1 MAEGSVRIDIR
12 QVCPGLYISLGE
24 RWIDHDFLFNS
35 FRLSSQAQIAKLRE
49 MGLTHIEYFPARS
62 TVKPLPFPTDLS
74 TDAFP
79 AQSAH
84 AGSYQDQN
92 IDIPGQP
99 IEQKGGLTPIPE
111 NGELT
116 PITSPISGMA
126 REARM
131 ERVAA
136 RRAELARCEKA
147 YLRSVEA
154 VRSLMA
160 DVFIAPREA
169 REKASDL
176 VDSIVA
182 DLVSSQH
189 AVVNLMSDSLLDTG
203 VRYHS
208 LNVTILSLLLGRT
221 LGLTAQALN
230 NLGMGALMHDLGKVM
245 VPAAVLRLDA
255 GLRNRHQEAAYR
267 QHVEHG
273 TQLCG
278 QLGID
283 QPEVLDVILNHHERL
298 DGQGFPRGLA
308 GEQIS
313 VLTRVVSIA
322 NRFYGLCHTIDPA
335 RAMTPAEALASMY
348 RRESAAFDL
357 SLMQRFIKC
366 LGVWPAGTLVQLSNG
381 AVALVTAVA
390 PEDTLRPTVMVG
402 DPSVPRAE
410 ALIVDLR
417 EAQDVRI
424 ERALR
429 PAELEPAV
437 LAYLLPRMGSQ
448 VFVGRDVGN

>member
-62 TVKPLPFPTDLS
+62 TVKPLPFPTDS
-74 TDAFP
+74 SAGPVP

-84 AGSYQDQN
+84 AGSSQDQGL
-92 IDIPGQP
+92 DVAGQP
-99 IEQKGGLTPIPE
+99 GEQKGGLTPIS
-111 NGELT
+111 GE
-116 PITSPISGMA
+116 A

-221 LGLTAQALN
+221 LGLPAQALN
-230 NLGMGALMHDLGKVM
+230 HLGMGALMHDLGKVM
-245 VPAAVLRLDA
+245 VPAAVLRIDA

-283 QPEVLDVILNHHERL
+283 QPEVLDIIRNHHERL
-298 DGQGFPRGLA
+298 DGQGFPHGLA

-322 NRFYGLCHTIDPA
+322 NRFDGLCHTIDPA

-429 PAELEPAV
+429 PAELEPAA

>member
-1 MAEGSVRIDIR
+1 MAEESVRIDIR

-62 TVKPLPFPTDLS
+62 TVKPLPFPTDS
-74 TDAFP
+74 SAGPVP

-84 AGSYQDQN
+84 AGSSQDQSL
-92 IDIPGQP
+92 DEAGQTR
-99 IEQKGGLTPIPE
+99 EQKGGLTPIS
-111 NGELT
+111 GE
-116 PITSPISGMA
+116 A

-169 REKASDL
+169 RDKASDL

-182 DLVSSQH
+182 DLVSNQH

-221 LGLTAQALN
+221 LGLSAQALN

-245 VPAAVLRLDA
+245 VPAAVLRIDA

-283 QPEVLDVILNHHERL
+283 QPEVLDIIRNHHERL
-298 DGQGFPRGLA
+298 DGQGFPHGLA

-322 NRFYGLCHTIDPA
+322 NRFDGLCHTIDPA

>member
-1 MAEGSVRIDIR
+1 MAEGSIRIKIE

-62 TVKPLPFPTDLS
+62 TAQPLPMAAPAS
-74 TDAFP
+74 PDAVHEQP
-79 AQSAH
+79 AQPVATPDPNENL
-84 AGSYQDQN
+84 AGELSQRN
-92 IDIPGQP
+92 GGLTP
-99 IEQKGGLTPIPE
+99 ISEKGGLTPIS
-111 NGELT
+111 GAGRELR
-116 PITSPISGMA
+116 MA
-126 REARM
+126 
-131 ERVAA
+131 RVAA
-136 RRAELARCEKA
+136 RREELARCEKA

-154 VRSLMA
+154 VRGLMA

-169 REKASDL
+169 REKASGL
-176 VDSIVA
+176 VDSIID
-182 DLVSSQH
+182 DLVASQH

-208 LNVTILSLLLGRT
+208 LIVTILSLLLGRS
-221 LGLTAQALN
+221 LQLDPEVLN
-230 NLGMGALMHDLGKVM
+230 HLGMGALLHDLGKVM
-245 VPAAVLRLDA
+245 VPAGVLRIDA
-255 GLRNRHQEAAYR
+255 GLRNRHQEASYR
-267 QHVEHG
+267 THVDHG

-283 QPEVLDVILNHHERL
+283 QPSVIEIIRNHHERL
-298 DGQGFPRGLA
+298 DGQGFPNGLVK
-308 GEQIS
+308 EQIS
-313 VLTRVVSIA
+313 VLTRIVSIA
-322 NRFYGLCHTIDPA
+322 NRFDGLCHTIDPT

-348 RRESAAFDL
+348 RRESAALDV

-390 PEDTLRPTVMVG
+390 PDDTLRPTVMVG

-429 PAELEPAV
+429 PGELEPAV

-448 VFVGRDVGN
+448 VFVGRDVGQ